1 MRHTHSSNQKKECQ
15 LQKWSSNVYI
25 TFLTWVPSSDVCNT
39 QNYVLDVVLFGNEIW
54 KSTTKQ
60 LYQTLKQSITV
71 RYDVLIQIKPMKVQT
86 TANILST
93 QHNEIQIVL
102 LFIVK
107 QSSKVQITDMF

>member
-1 MRHTHSSNQKKECQ
+1 MRHTYSSNQKKECQ

-25 TFLTWVPSSDVCNT
+25 TFLTWVSSSDVCNT

-71 RYDVLIQIKPMKVQT
+71 RYDDCIDSNQTNESENYSQHLIN
-86 TANILST
+86 TA
-93 QHNEIQIVL
+93 Q
-102 LFIVK
+102 
-107 QSSKVQITDMF
+107 

>member
-1 MRHTHSSNQKKECQ
+1 MGSFFRCLQHSE
-15 LQKWSSNVYI
+15 L
-25 TFLTWVPSSDVCNT
+25 
-39 QNYVLDVVLFGNEIW
+39 NYVLDVVLFGNEIW

-71 RYDVLIQIKPMKVQT
+71 RYDVLIQIKPMKVKT

-93 QHNEIQIVL
+93 QHSKIQIVL